1 MKKSFLYASALVML
15 LASCSNE
22 DVLTPGGDPGQNGS
36 ENVVKD
42 LKISL
47 VSGTGDTRSGGTG
60 TENQLNGAFV
70 FVKHDAD
77 GPDATSQAYEYKYA
91 LVELSAGQTSTVVKY
106 VEPGSKVYVLA
117 NCTFWLK
124 AGAEDFLNNEV
135 NIAGVTDVDA
145 VFQGLEEKINKSFIY
160 KLNPSTGSFMMSG
173 VATVPTANGNG
184 ATVLSI
190 NVKRDW
196 AKVRFTVNK
205 VAAEN
210 TDLRIKAVEEI
221 TVRRSVQSVK
231 PFAVTGTAETTYALP
246 YGFGQS
252 GYVQDGLKSDVLS
265 PNNEKETDGAT
276 DYTFLYQ
283 GDKDIVEQGDAFA
296 CRNFYILPNAADI
309 AEKGTII
316 VVKAKIE
323 KKKADGT
330 WEEISDSK
338 YYKARVSSGMDAY
351 STDKNSSYTITATI
365 KGEGNDNPAGPDG
378 PDKED
383 TESDLNIKVE
393 VQPWNLVIS
402 NQTIE

>member
-1 MKKSFLYASALVML
+1 MKKSFLCASALVML

-47 VSGTGDTRSGGTG
+47 VSGTGHTRSGGTG

-70 FVKHDAD
+70 FVKYDAD
-77 GPDATSQAYEYKYA
+77 GPDETTNAYEYKYG
-91 LVELSAGQTSTVVKY
+91 LVELGSGQTSTVVKY

-124 AGAEDFLNNEV
+124 PGAEAFLNDHV
-135 NIAGVTDVDA
+135 NKADA
-145 VFQGLEEKINKSFIY
+145 DEDAAFQGLEEKINKSFIH
-160 KLNPSTGSFMMSG
+160 KLNSSTGSFMMSG
-173 VATVPTANGNG
+173 VATVPAANGNG
-184 ATVLSI
+184 ATVLPI

-196 AKVRFTVNK
+196 AKVSFKVNK

-221 TVRRSVQSVK
+221 TVRRSVQNVK
-231 PFAVTGTAETTYALP
+231 PFAVAGTAETTYVLP
-246 YGFGQS
+246 YGFGQP
-252 GYVQDGLKSDVLS
+252 GYNQDGLKSDVLS
-265 PNNEKETDGAT
+265 PSNDKETDGST
-276 DYTFLYQ
+276 DYTFVYK
-283 GDKDIVEQGDAFA
+283 DKDIVDQGQDFA
-296 CRNFYILPNAADI
+296 CKNFYILPNAADI

-316 VVKAKIE
+316 VVKAKME
-323 KKKADGT
+323 KKNADT
-330 WEEISDSK
+330 NAWEEVADSK
-338 YYKARVSSGMDAY
+338 YYKARVSSGLDAY
-351 STDKNSSYTITATI
+351 STGKNTSYSIVATI
-365 KGEGNDNPAGPDG
+365 KGEGNDKPAGPDG

-393 VQPWNLVIS
+393 VQPWDLVLS